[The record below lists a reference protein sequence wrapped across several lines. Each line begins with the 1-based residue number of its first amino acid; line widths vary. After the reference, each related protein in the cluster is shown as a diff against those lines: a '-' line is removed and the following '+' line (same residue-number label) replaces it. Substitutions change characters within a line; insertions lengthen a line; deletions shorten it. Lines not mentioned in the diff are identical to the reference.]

1 MDNSESINN
10 SIVWE
15 PKKIKVSELVANP
28 QNPKIITEVGKK
40 RLQKSL
46 SKFGLAGS
54 IVANLDLQIID
65 GHSRVSDA
73 IKNSIEE
80 VWVSLPSRILT
91 EEEYKL
97 FNAMFDVAKVG
108 EPDML
113 MIEEILGDDVIEE
126 WDLEK
131 NEPAEIK
138 EIQINPFKKTH
149 VLLSFPPERMIDIQ
163 PLLQQLAD
171 KDFIEYE
178 QTSN

>member
-1 MDNSESINN
+1 MSEETNLPIT
-10 SIVWE
+10 WE
-15 PKKIKVSELVANP
+15 PVKVKLADLKENP
-28 QNPKIITEVGKK
+28 QNPKITTEVGKK
-40 RLQKSL
+40 RLHISL
-46 SKFGLAGS
+46 GKFGLAGS
-54 IVANLDLQIID
+54 MPVNSDLTIID
-65 GHSRVSDA
+65 GHSR
-73 IKNSIEE
+73 KKELMERGIEE
-80 VWVSLPSRILT
+80 IWVSVPSRPLT
-91 EEEYKL
+91 DEEYKEM
-97 FNAMFDVAKVG
+97 NAMFDVAKVG